1 MTERDWN
8 PGPTVAGPQGH
19 LTPPPPQLKKSELC
33 TCAPSPPTPAVSPL
47 PPARSLHSAPRPYSA
62 PTSVPAAWA
71 EGRVSC
77 NQEGS
82 VVRGGSPQPPG
93 PQRGDSSLLT
103 GSRAGMASPPYT
115 AAPCHWEQRRE
126 RAVSA
131 RAGDRATPS
140 RKDRVERKQTP
151 PRGRHSSRF
160 QADSLEP
167 SPLLPPPC
175 RGWAPTEAGCPG
187 SLSGRAM
194 IGTLCHLSPK
204 PMLFQTCHSLGPWQW
219 AEVLQSC
226 KDPVIPV
233 LPPSRLGTRG
243 ESPEPT
249 GMVTCRTQSRKH
261 ESRCCFG
268 GTWWM

>member
-1 MTERDWN
+1 M
-8 PGPTVAGPQGH
+8 PCPPP
-19 LTPPPPQLKKSELC
+19 TPPP
-33 TCAPSPPTPAVSPL
+33 VSPL

-71 EGRVSC
+71 EGRVTC

-93 PQRGDSSLLT
+93 PQRGNGSLLT

-115 AAPCHWEQRRE
+115 AASCCWGQRRE

-131 RAGDRATPS
+131 RAGDRATLS
-140 RKDRVERKQTP
+140 GKDRVEKKQTP
-151 PRGRHSSRF
+151 PWGRHPSRF

-167 SPLLPPPC
+167 SPLLRQPC
-175 RGWAPTEAGCPG
+175 RGWAPTEASCPG
-187 SLSGRAM
+187 SLSGRAV

-204 PMLFQTCHSLGPWQW
+204 LMLFQTRHSVGAWQW
-219 AEVLQSC
+219 AEVLRSC
-226 KDPVIPV
+226 KDPVIPL
-233 LPPSRLGTRG
+233 LPLSRLGTRG

-249 GMVTCRTQSRKH
+249 GMVICRTQSHKH
-261 ESRCCFG
+261 ESRRCFG
-268 GTWWM
+268 GIWWM